1 MSINAVLARIGTKNY
16 PNPMVTVPRILECS
30 LEVPESQAIL
40 TQYGTNATKLLTNL
54 AQRLTHDNNPAVTLA
69 APLTP
74 TLPANTLRYGAATVP
89 YLEKMS
95 AIFMA
100 EMQGQQGQPNNPAGA
115 VAEPSFVHFL
125 KAIYEQEK
133 TMPDNPYMNILKEAD
148 FNWDQFLAVETN
160 KNEKNIIAELCIN
173 LNELAAKDKI
183 DPVLFRDEEILK
195 VIESLGKR
203 RSNNCI
209 LTGKPGV
216 GKTAI
221 PEGLAYKIHH
231 KQVPEILADTTIYS
245 LNIADLMAGTSL
257 RGQLEEKIK
266 VLLNFFKKQNE
277 EGKSTILFI
286 DEIHLVMGQA
296 ASGADINNMIKPAL
310 AKGELRCIGATTTDE
325 WNAFVRR
332 DKAFARRFEI
342 VDVEEFSAE
351 RTIEV
356 LRGAK
361 RHYEAHHSVEYTEDA
376 IKAAVELSVAYIN
389 KSALPDKAI
398 QIFDLAGAAARVAS
412 KQIVTIKEIEEVLAK
427 WRGINI
433 AIITKDK
440 EKKKRNVRL
449 GAEIKQKVFHQDQ
462 AIDAMVKPV
471 ERHQAGFAGKN
482 KPIASLLFVGP
493 TGVGKTEAA
502 KALAESLGCKLGRFD
517 MSEYQQEFAVTKLIG
532 SPPGYVGSDQNGAL
546 SDLVEKNPYCVIL
559 LDEIEKAD
567 PKITEIFLQI
577 MDNACFKNNKGEEVD
592 CKNVVLIFTSNAG
605 AKERSQKTVGLG
617 DQASAAASKANAK
630 VNAFFTPEFRNR
642 LNAQVTFNPLTKEQM
657 IPIVEKFVALLNK
670 KEGISSRG
678 MNVELTQAA
687 KEWIVN
693 TGYDEQ
699 FGARPIERAIA
710 TKIED
715 ALVEATIEGKT
726 ENVEQVM
733 VDVVNDELSFNYVPK
748 VSSEETKS

>member
-1 MSINAVLARIGTKNY
+1 MSINAVLTRIGAKNY
-16 PNPMVTVPRILECS
+16 PNPMITVSRILECA
-30 LEVPESQAIL
+30 LEVAEAQAIL
-40 TQYGTNATKLLTNL
+40 TQYGTNATKLQTEL
-54 AQRLTHDNNPAVTLA
+54 AQRLTLDNNVAITVA
-69 APLTP
+69 APATP
-74 TLPANTLRYGAATVP
+74 TLPANTLRYSATTVP

-95 AIFMA
+95 AIFMT
-100 EMQGQQGQPNNPAGA
+100 EMQGQQGQPQAAVGA
-115 VAEPSFVHFL
+115 VAEPSFTHFL
-125 KAIYEQEK
+125 RAIYEQEK
-133 TMPDNPYMNILKEAD
+133 TAQDNPFMDVLKKSD
-148 FNWDQFLAVETN
+148 FDWDKFLAVETN

-173 LNELAAKDKI
+173 LNEMAAKDKI

-203 RSNNCI
+203 RANNCI

-257 RGQLEEKIK
+257 RGELEAKIK

-286 DEIHLVMGQA
+286 DEIHQVMGQA

-310 AKGELRCIGATTTDE
+310 SKGELRCIGATTTEE

-342 VDVEEFSAE
+342 VDVEEFSPE
-351 RTIEV
+351 RTVEV

-361 RHYEAHHSVEYTEDA
+361 RHYEAHHNVEYSEEA
-376 IKAAVELSVAYIN
+376 IKAAVDLSGAYIT
-389 KSALPDKAI
+389 KSAFPDKAI
-398 QIFDLAGAAARVAS
+398 QLFDLAGSSARVAS
-412 KQIVTIKEIEEVLAK
+412 KMVVGIKEIEEALAK

-440 EKKKRNVRL
+440 EKKKRKVRL
-449 GAEIKQKVFHQDQ
+449 GAEIKQKVFHQDH

-471 ERHQAGFAGKN
+471 ERHQAGFASKN

-577 MDNACFKNNKGEEVD
+577 MDNASFKNNKGEEID

-605 AKERSQKTVGLG
+605 AKERNQKTVGLG
-617 DQASAAASKANAK
+617 NQSDAAASKANAK

-642 LNAQVTFNPLTKEQM
+642 LNAQVEFNPLTQEQM
-657 IPIVEKFVALLNK
+657 LPIVEKFITILNQ

-678 MNVELTQAA
+678 MNIELTQAA
-687 KEWIVN
+687 KEWVVKF
-693 TGYDEQ
+693 GFDEK
-699 FGARPIERAIA
+699 FGARPIERTIA
-710 TKIED
+710 SQVED

-726 ENVEQVM
+726 ENVGKVL
-733 VDVVNDELSFNYVPK
+733 VDVVANKLSFNYVPK
-748 VSSEETKS
+748 VSEEVTPS